1 MQSKY
6 DIFISYRREGGA
18 QYARILQLML
28 SQRGY
33 KVFLDYDELTDG
45 RFGNHIKEA
54 IESSSIFMIIL
65 SKQSLQRCK
74 NEDDW
79 VRCEILYA
87 IKLGKSIIPVNPDSS
102 FDVIPNNI
110 PSEIINEIK
119 GSQYSEVSFGQLL
132 GVTVDFM
139 IEKRITPRIGT
150 RLRLDSDLSYLKQQL
165 QNEDKSKKRHR
176 IFIKIAVILCL
187 LFTMG
192 IVTTTTHMYIN
203 EKAINNEKE
212 LLIKQIES
220 RHAGLDFSH
229 DNSISID
236 QLMVINEILESMRPI
251 QGDTLMM
258 SAFETT
264 EKQYYVVLGDK
275 YNTTQEN
282 IPITNIS
289 FGRCIIFIAKLNQL
303 INSDRTNIEFSLP
316 TEEEWEYAAFGGDK
330 NKDLI
335 YAGSNDPDSVAWY
348 MENSSGVLHPADGQ
362 NKLFSNALGLFDM
375 SGNASEYVF
384 TPYVDSE
391 DSLITGYSM
400 VVKGGN
406 YSSSKRDLMIKN
418 RSCMDVDMSSPKV
431 GFRLVLRKKQ

>member
-6 DIFISYRREGGA
+6 DIFISYRRESGA

-65 SKQSLQRCK
+65 SRQSLQRCK

-79 VRCEILYA
+79 VRSEILYA

-102 FDVIPNNI
+102 FDGIPNSI

-119 GSQYSEVSFGQLL
+119 GAQYSEVSFGQLL

-139 IEKRITPRIGT
+139 IEKRITPRIGP
-150 RLRLDSDLSYLKQQL
+150 RLRLDSDLNYLKQQL

-176 IFIKIAVILCL
+176 LFIKIAVILCL
-187 LFTMG
+187 LFTTG
-192 IVTTTTHMYIN
+192 IVTTTTHMHIKG
-203 EKAINNEKE
+203 KAIDNEKE

-220 RHAGLDFSH
+220 RHAGLDLSH

-236 QLMVINEILESMRPI
+236 QLTVINEILESMRPI

-275 YNTTQEN
+275 YNTMQEN

-330 NKDLI
+330 NKDLL

-348 MENSSGVLHPADGQ
+348 KENSSGVLHPADGQ

-391 DSLITGYSM
+391 DSLIAGYSM

-406 YSSSKRDLMIKN
+406 YSSSKKDLMIKS

-431 GFRLVLRKKQ
+431 GLRLVLRKKQ